1 MRVLLATNQQLSY
14 ELEGFVE
21 TDVEVQQFLNKK
33 EKVQTIKQMAENQ
46 LSTVLAEAQAKKEEI
61 QKAAA
66 MTQYLATQ
74 AAMERTE

>member
-1 MRVLLATNQQLSY
+1 MGALDQHMRVLLATNQQLST

-46 LSTVLAEAQAKKEEI
+46 LSTVIAEAQAKKEEI
-61 QKAAA
+61 
-66 MTQYLATQ
+66 
-74 AAMERTE
+74 